1 MTMHDVPARPGFIAS
16 FSRSQVAAFIASMID
31 YGLVF
36 SLVEL
41 GHVWYVIAVA
51 IGAFAGAV
59 SNFLLNRHWSF
70 KAAHRAWE
78 GQAFKYAMVSAGSLA
93 LNTGGVYVATDGLGL
108 HYAASVIVV
117 SLLVGF
123 AYNYPLQR
131 YFVFHHGQQAHGS
144 HA

>member
-1 MTMHDVPARPGFIAS
+1 MGMHDVPAGPGFIAS

-36 SLVEL
+36 GLVEL

-51 IGAFAGAV
+51 TGAFAGAV
-59 SNFLLNRHWSF
+59 SNFMLNRHWSF
-70 KAAHRAWE
+70 KAANDAWE
-78 GQAFKYAMVSAGSLA
+78 GQAFKYALVSGGSLA
-93 LNTGGVYVATDGLGL
+93 LNTGGVYVATDGLRL

-123 AYNYPLQR
+123 TYNYPLQR
-131 YFVFHHGQQAHGS
+131 YFVFHPGHQAHGS